1 MMIVRHAAH
10 RDLDDIYRLAQRA
23 GESGIGLTSLP
34 QNKEILAERI
44 TRTTHTLDG
53 LAEKFDASYLFV
65 LEDTTIQ
72 KVVGVSAIEVAVG
85 LKEPFYNFRVAT
97 QVHASKAL
105 NVYKTL
111 DTLFLSNDHTGC
123 SELCTLFLDPE
134 YRKNQNGKFLSKVRF
149 LFIAAFRSFF
159 EERLIAE
166 MRGFSDQNG
175 HSPFWDS
182 LGYHFFNM
190 DFAAADYLSGVGQ
203 KVFIAELMP
212 RFPVYVDLLSK
223 EARDVIAEMHP
234 HTLPAAKVL
243 MSEGLKYQ
251 GYVDIFDAGPTLE
264 ANTADLRAVKES
276 RLFKVKIVEQVE
288 TSDIQYLVANDQYKD
303 YSVLLINNKVQ
314 DSDTLL
320 MTIQQAQSLNV
331 REYEEVR
338 VLALEKMENN

>member
-34 QNKEILAERI
+34 QNKDILAERI
-44 TRTTHTLDG
+44 TRTTRTLDG
-53 LAEKFDASYLFV
+53 SVEKCEASYLFV
-65 LEDTTIQ
+65 LEDTTIH
-72 KVVGVSAIEVAVG
+72 KIVGVSAIEVAVG
-85 LKEPFYNFRVAT
+85 LNEPFYNFRVAK

-166 MRGFSDQNG
+166 MRGFSDHNG
-175 HSPFWDS
+175 RSPFWDS
-182 LGYHFFNM
+182 LGYLFFNM

-203 KVFIAELMP
+203 KAFIAELMP
-212 RFPVYVDLLSK
+212 RFPVYVDLLTS
-223 EARDVIAEMHP
+223 EAREVIAEVHP

-264 ANTADLRAVKES
+264 ANTAELRAVKES
-276 RLFKVKIVEQVE
+276 RLLKVKLIEQVE
-288 TSDIQYLVANDQYKD
+288 SSETHFLVANDQYQD
-303 YSVLLINNKVQ
+303 YAVLLINNKV
-314 DSDTLL
+314 DESETLHL
-320 MTIQQAQSLNV
+320 TAAQAQALNIA
-331 REYEEVR
+331 EHDEVR
-338 VLALEKMENN
+338 VLALEKMEKN

>member
-1 MMIVRHAAH
+1 M
-10 RDLDDIYRLAQRA
+10 
-23 GESGIGLTSLP
+23 
-34 QNKEILAERI
+34 
-44 TRTTHTLDG
+44 
-53 LAEKFDASYLFV
+53 AEKFDASYLFV

-320 MTIQQAQSLNV
+320 MTIQQAQSLNI
-331 REYEEVR
+331 REYDEVR

>member
-44 TRTTHTLDG
+44 TRTTRTLDG
-53 LAEKFDASYLFV
+53 LSEKCEASYLFV
-65 LEDTTIQ
+65 LEDTSIH
-72 KVVGVSAIEVAVG
+72 KIVGVSAIEVAVG
-85 LKEPFYNFRVAT
+85 LNEPFYNFRVAK

-149 LFIAAFRSFF
+149 MFIAAFRSFF

-175 HSPFWDS
+175 QSPFWDS
-182 LGYHFFNM
+182 LGYLFFNM

-203 KVFIAELMP
+203 KAFIAELMP
-212 RFPVYVDLLSK
+212 RFPVYVDLLSS
-223 EARDVIAEMHP
+223 EAREVIAEVHP

-264 ANTADLRAVKES
+264 ANTAELRAVKES
-276 RLFKVKIVEQVE
+276 RLLKVKLTEQVE
-288 TSDIQYLVANDQYKD
+288 STETLFLVANDQYQD
-303 YSVLLINNKVQ
+303 YAVLLINNKV
-314 DSDTLL
+314 DESETLY
-320 MTIQQAQSLNV
+320 MTAAQAQALNIA
-331 REYEEVR
+331 EHDQVR

>member
-34 QNKEILAERI
+34 ENKEILAERI
-44 TRTTHTLDG
+44 TRTTHTLAG
-53 LAEKFDASYLFV
+53 LTEKSEASYLFV
-65 LEDTTIQ
+65 LEDISIH
-72 KVVGVSAIEVAVG
+72 KIVGVSAIEVAVG
-85 LKEPFYNFRVAT
+85 LKEPFYNFRVAK

-149 LFIAAFRSFF
+149 LFIAAFLSFF

-182 LGYHFFNM
+182 LGYLFFNM

-203 KVFIAELMP
+203 KAFIAELMP
-212 RFPVYVDLLSK
+212 RFPVYVDLLTS
-223 EARDVIAEMHP
+223 EARAVIAEVHP

-264 ANTADLRAVKES
+264 ANTAELRAVKES
-276 RLFKVKIVEQVE
+276 RLLNVQITEQVE
-288 TSDIQYLVANDQYKD
+288 TTETHFLVANDQYQD
-303 YSVLLINNKVQ
+303 YCVLLINNKINQ
-314 DSDTLL
+314 SNTLQI
-320 MTIQQAQSLNV
+320 TAAQAQALNMN
-331 REYEEVR
+331 EHDQVR
-338 VLALEKMENN
+338 VLALEKMEKN

>member
-34 QNKEILAERI
+34 PNKDILAERI
-44 TRTTHTLDG
+44 TRTTRTLDG
-53 LAEKFDASYLFV
+53 LAEKCEASYLFV
-65 LEDTTIQ
+65 LEDTSIH
-72 KVVGVSAIEVAVG
+72 KIVGVSAIEVAVG
-85 LKEPFYNFRVAT
+85 LNEPFYNFRVAK

-105 NVYKTL
+105 NVYKAF

-134 YRKNQNGKFLSKVRF
+134 YRKNQNGKFLSKIRF

-182 LGYHFFNM
+182 LGNLFFNM
-190 DFAAADYLSGVGQ
+190 DFAAADYLSGTGQ

-212 RFPVYVDLLSK
+212 RFPVYVDLLSL
-223 EARDVIAEMHP
+223 EARRVIAEVHP

-264 ANTADLRAVKES
+264 ANTADLRAVNES
-276 RLFKVKIVEQVE
+276 RLLKVSIVEQVE
-288 TSDIQYLVANDQYKD
+288 TTETHYLVANDQYRD
-303 YSVLLINNKVQ
+303 YCVLLMMNKVSE
-314 DSDTLL
+314 SDTLQL
-320 MTIQQAQSLNV
+320 TVAQAQALNV
-331 REYEEVR
+331 NEQDEVR